1 MFHMPCFF
9 FISGY
14 LLNDKYLIDLKTGLI
29 QKAKNSYYPFVKWT
43 LIFLAFHN
51 VFYSLHI
58 YETSYS
64 WQTFIERIIRAFTL
78 SGSESLLGGF
88 WFLISLFW
96 ASTISLLFLNVL
108 LRKNLLSQNA
118 ILIGIIGVLIIATFW
133 HYIPINLPQMFGVQ
147 TLLAIVFY
155 LSGYFFCKKNVQFN
169 YSLLRGF
176 SLLLIPAIA
185 AFFIKLDM
193 TEVQGWHVLV
203 YYLIAMA
210 GIIGIILIIN
220 ELLKYNF
227 VSILI
232 YIGNKTLYILIFH
245 FLAFKLIS
253 FIYLYFNDLS
263 IDLLT
268 EFPVLE
274 KTNSWIWI
282 AYTIG
287 GICFPLVIWELAHQP
302 LEKNKRSQI
311 S

>member
-1 MFHMPCFF
+1 M
-9 FISGY
+9 
-14 LLNDKYLIDLKTGLI
+14 
-29 QKAKNSYYPFVKWT
+29 
-43 LIFLAFHN
+43 
-51 VFYSLHI
+51 
-58 YETSYS
+58 
-64 WQTFIERIIRAFTL
+64 
-78 SGSESLLGGF
+78 
-88 WFLISLFW
+88 
-96 ASTISLLFLNVL
+96 
-108 LRKNLLSQNA
+108 
-118 ILIGIIGVLIIATFW
+118 
-133 HYIPINLPQMFGVQ
+133 
-147 TLLAIVFY
+147 
-155 LSGYFFCKKNVQFN
+155 
-169 YSLLRGF
+169 
-176 SLLLIPAIA
+176 
-185 AFFIKLDM
+185 
-193 TEVQGWHVLV
+193 V